1 MQGDECLT
9 NVLVSS
15 INSLLVCGNDTTKRN
30 NLIINCLARGV
41 CSCHESPC
49 GPARGDRAN
58 SMMARRRNEVESP
71 KYGYNLNRPMYR
83 SIRHNNGPSSQQNC
97 NASTLGSSYP
107 YTTST
112 SHHYGTNPSSTSSCS
127 QHQQQQHHHR
137 QQHHIIGI
145 DDVYTNP
152 VTSES
157 YEMEDSTSLFSPLTP
172 TSTTMTTDTAVL
184 IARKHMISSQQKHGS
199 HPKGSGGSSARNY
212 ASSGDAEEQSCFV
225 GSQAAVVRLPSRRTT
240 ITSTSSAFYHE
251 SDEDDDDDND
261 ADGNS
266 NGDNYGQIVKCS
278 DRVTMPTT
286 LVIDQENRSY
296 CSSSRRNQQNKC
308 HHRRHQKDINE
319 DFTMD
324 GSSDEDD
331 DDDMVNED
339 DDDDDGISEQKQAN
353 YKENIMENGKKL
365 SQDPSKRT
373 KPSTL
378 RRTLNALRQRL
389 TKRNR
394 SKPPDWFLER
404 FSNTTNTDKIGKTPP
419 ADNNNDGSN
428 TNPADSGPAC
438 EIRGSSRLCN
448 RLSVN
453 PTLQSHYR
461 WLAIVSLAVL
471 YNIIF
476 VVGRSV
482 FWEIN
487 LRATPVWYFLD
498 YLCDFIYLLDTLVH
512 MHEGYLDQGLLVRDA
527 YKLRRHYFTNKGW
540 YLDVLSMLPTDLSYI
555 WWSPSSC
562 GAHFLPCAVIVRLNR
577 LLRLP
582 RMWEWFDRTETAT
595 GYPNAFRICKVVLAI
610 LVLIHWNACM
620 YFAISYALGFGT
632 DNWVYH
638 LSGERNGTLQ
648 RQYIYSFYW
657 STLTLTTI
665 GETPTP
671 ENDAEYLFV
680 VADFLAGVLIF
691 ATIVGNIAP

>member
-1 MQGDECLT
+1 MWT
-9 NVLVSS
+9 YMM
-15 INSLLVCGNDTTKRN
+15 
-30 NLIINCLARGV
+30 AA
-41 CSCHESPC
+41 
-49 GPARGDRAN
+49 ARGDRAN

-365 SQDPSKRT
+365 SQM
-373 KPSTL
+373 
-378 RRTLNALRQRL
+378 
-389 TKRNR
+389 
-394 SKPPDWFLER
+394 
-404 FSNTTNTDKIGKTPP
+404 
-419 ADNNNDGSN
+419 
-428 TNPADSGPAC
+428 
-438 EIRGSSRLCN
+438 
-448 RLSVN
+448 
-453 PTLQSHYR
+453 
-461 WLAIVSLAVL
+461 
-471 YNIIF
+471 
-476 VVGRSV
+476 
-482 FWEIN
+482 
-487 LRATPVWYFLD
+487 
-498 YLCDFIYLLDTLVH
+498 YLLMNLF
-512 MHEGYLDQGLLVRDA
+512 R
-527 YKLRRHYFTNKGW
+527 
-540 YLDVLSMLPTDLSYI
+540 
-555 WWSPSSC
+555 
-562 GAHFLPCAVIVRLNR
+562 
-577 LLRLP
+577 
-582 RMWEWFDRTETAT
+582 ET
-595 GYPNAFRICKVVLAI
+595 I
-610 LVLIHWNACM
+610 
-620 YFAISYALGFGT
+620 
-632 DNWVYH
+632 
-638 LSGERNGTLQ
+638 
-648 RQYIYSFYW
+648 
-657 STLTLTTI
+657 
-665 GETPTP
+665 
-671 ENDAEYLFV
+671 
-680 VADFLAGVLIF
+680 
-691 ATIVGNIAP
+691 